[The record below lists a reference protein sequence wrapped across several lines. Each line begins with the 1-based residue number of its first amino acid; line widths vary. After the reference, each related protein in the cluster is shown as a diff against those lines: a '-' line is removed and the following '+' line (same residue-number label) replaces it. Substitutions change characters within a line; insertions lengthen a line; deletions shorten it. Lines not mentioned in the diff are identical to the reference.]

1 MSFSYIDVIIKK
13 SLSYLKLEF
22 SSFFLQELLAE
33 VEDLRKETDV
43 QKVITSWIHIY
54 IDAIKRQYQKQ
65 DELQDK
71 RIFQFIEDCNVKT
84 KIIWGDALKVLK
96 KMKSESIHLM
106 VTSPPYYNARDYSH
120 WNNLD
125 EYLLDMR
132 HIIREAYRVLDNHRV
147 FVWNVGDIFD
157 NDNLFTTSVWGKRR
171 IPLGAYFIK
180 IFEEEGFTFVDDY
193 IWDKGEVQSE
203 RQKNGEK
210 PYPFYQYPANCYEHI
225 LIFHKHR
232 RDDTRF
238 PCPVCGCLKVN
249 GNAFSEIGLRS
260 WECKNTECFK
270 RSAANRGKRFSLKTL
285 ITQERQGD
293 EFKIEEDFI
302 KKYRRDIVKFSP
314 VIKINS
320 KGQNTLGHTAP
331 FPFDI
336 PDMAIRFFSYAGE
349 KVLDPFGGSMTS
361 VISAYKNN
369 RIGIGI
375 ELNKARFRM
384 SILQNLKKHLEKNI
398 EIAEIDDE

>member
-1 MSFSYIDVIIKK
+1 
-13 SLSYLKLEF
+13 LK
-22 SSFFLQELLAE
+22 QELSPSSLEEFLEKARVLQAE
-33 VEDLRKETDV
+33 EDV
-43 QKVITSWIHIY
+43 QKVVDEWIHLY
-54 IDAIKRQYQKQ
+54 IDFIKTQYQKQ
-65 DELQDK
+65 SEPEEK
-71 RIFQFIEDCNVKT
+71 RIFQFIEHERT
-84 KIIWGDALKVLK
+84 SLKIIWGDAFRALQQL
-96 KMKSESIHLM
+96 KSESIHLM
-106 VTSPPYYNARDYSH
+106 ITSPPYYNARDYAH

-125 EYLLDMR
+125 DYLHDMR
-132 HIIREAYRVLDNHRV
+132 LIIREAYRVLDNHRV

-203 RQKNGEK
+203 RQKNGDK
-210 PYPFYQYPANCYEHI
+210 PYPFYQYPLNCYEHI

-232 RDDTRF
+232 KDDTRF

-285 ITQERQGD
+285 VTQERQG
-293 EFKIEEDFI
+293 ERFKIEEDFI
-302 KKYRRDIVKFSP
+302 KRYRRDIVKFSP

-320 KGQNTLGHTAP
+320 KGENTLGHTAP
-331 FPFDI
+331 FPQDI
-336 PDMAIRFFSYAGE
+336 PEMAIKFFSYPGE
-349 KVLDPFGGSMTS
+349 LVLDPFGGSMTTL
-361 VISAYKNN
+361 ISAEQNS

-375 ELNKARFRM
+375 ELNKERFRV
-384 SILQNLKKHLEKNI
+384 SILQNLQKHLGEDFN
-398 EIAEIDDE
+398 IAEIDL

>member
-22 SSFFLQELLAE
+22 SSSFLQELLAE

>member
-1 MSFSYIDVIIKK
+1 MK
-13 SLSYLKLEF
+13 
-22 SSFFLQELLAE
+22 QELSPSSLEEFLEKARVLQAE
-33 VEDLRKETDV
+33 EDV
-43 QKVITSWIHIY
+43 QKVVDEWIHLY
-54 IDAIKRQYQKQ
+54 IDFIKTQYQKQ
-65 DELQDK
+65 SEPEEK
-71 RIFQFIEDCNVKT
+71 RIFQFIEHERT
-84 KIIWGDALKVLK
+84 SLKIIWGDAFRALQQL
-96 KMKSESIHLM
+96 KSESIHLM
-106 VTSPPYYNARDYSH
+106 ITSPPYYNARDYAH

-125 EYLLDMR
+125 DYLHDMR
-132 HIIREAYRVLDNHRV
+132 LIIREAYRVLDNHRV

-203 RQKNGEK
+203 RQKNGDK
-210 PYPFYQYPANCYEHI
+210 PYPFYQYPLNCYEHI

-232 RDDTRF
+232 KDDTRF

-285 ITQERQGD
+285 VTQERQG
-293 EFKIEEDFI
+293 ERFKIEEDFI
-302 KKYRRDIVKFSP
+302 KRYRRDIVKFSP

-320 KGQNTLGHTAP
+320 KGENTLGHTAP
-331 FPFDI
+331 FPQDI
-336 PDMAIRFFSYAGE
+336 PEMAIKFFSYPGE
-349 KVLDPFGGSMTS
+349 LVLDPFGGSMTTL
-361 VISAYKNN
+361 ISAEQNS

-375 ELNKARFRM
+375 ELNKERFRV
-384 SILQNLKKHLEKNI
+384 SILQNLQKHLGEDFN
-398 EIAEIDDE
+398 IAEIDL